1 MSSRGARPGLP
12 RARSGTASRN
22 GVGMDEGRRAKRG
35 VGDLVAA
42 PHLADMD
49 LPGLRAYRRDLQE
62 EEDRVSYWRRLVH
75 ARLDMLEAGANVEGS
90 LSVEQLIRVLGDT
103 GTGATRTALSA
114 VHPAEPL
121 PDLPESTSMWV
132 TEVDP
137 HDPVA
142 LAEAQEKLRAAEK
155 KLTAYR
161 KALFERIDQ
170 ATAELI
176 LRYRDNPAAALTALP
191 H

>member
-1 MSSRGARPGLP
+1 MNGLP
-12 RARSGTASRN
+12 RARSANGARN
-22 GVGMDEGRRAKRG
+22 GVGMDEGRRTKRG
-35 VGDLVAA
+35 IGNLVAA

-49 LPGLRAYRRDLQE
+49 LSGLRAYRRNLQD

-103 GTGATRTALSA
+103 GSGASRTALSA

-121 PDLPESTSMWV
+121 PDLPESASMWV
-132 TEVDP
+132 DEIDP

-142 LAEAQEKLRAAEK
+142 LAEAQEKLRAAEQ

-161 KALFERIDQ
+161 KALFERIDE

-176 LRYRDNPAAALTALP
+176 LRYRDNPAAALSALP
-191 H
+191 N

>member
-1 MSSRGARPGLP
+1 MSNPPHRLP
-12 RARSGTASRN
+12 RARSGKVHN
-22 GVGMDEGRRAKRG
+22 GMSMEDTRRTKRG

-49 LPGLRAYRRDLQE
+49 LAGLRVYRRDLQE

-75 ARLDMLEAGANVEGS
+75 ARLDMLEAGSHTEGS
-90 LSVEQLIRVLGDT
+90 LTTEQLIRVLGDT

-121 PDLPESTSMWV
+121 PDLPELTSMWV

-142 LAEAQEKLRAAEK
+142 LAEAQGKLRAAEQ

-161 KALFERIDQ
+161 KALFQRIDE

-176 LRYRDNPAAALTALP
+176 LRYRENPAAALTALP

>member
-1 MSSRGARPGLP
+1 MRGLP
-12 RARSGTASRN
+12 RARSGHARN
-22 GVGMDEGRRAKRG
+22 GVHMDEGRRAKRG
-35 VGDLVAA
+35 GEPVAA

-49 LPGLRAYRRDLQE
+49 LPGLRAYRRHLQD

-75 ARLDMLEAGANVEGS
+75 ARLDMLEVGS
-90 LSVEQLIRVLGDT
+90 HTDGLLSLDQLIRVLGDT

-121 PDLPESTSMWV
+121 PDLPETASMWV

-137 HDPVA
+137 HDPQAVTDA
-142 LAEAQEKLRAAEK
+142 MERLRGAEQ

-161 KALFERIDQ
+161 KALFERIDE

-176 LRYRDNPAAALTALP
+176 LRYRANPAAALSALP
-191 H
+191 N